1 MSVRFERE
9 LSDVTRPHDEQ
20 ATRRRI
26 LKAGLAAVGGV
37 VAAGAAQAAETAAT
51 PKPLKLA
58 DEKIAQAQ
66 VQYQTSPKDGQK
78 CSLCVNW
85 EAPNACKIVAGTIAP
100 EGWCI
105 AYAPKES

>member
-1 MSVRFERE
+1 M
-9 LSDVTRPHDEQ
+9 TRPNDEL

-37 VAAGAAQAAETAAT
+37 VAVGAAQAAETAAT
-51 PKPLKLA
+51 PKSLKLA
-58 DEKIAQAQ
+58 QEKIAQAQ
-66 VQYQTSPKDGQK
+66 VQYQATPKDGQK
-78 CSLCVNW
+78 CSTCVNF

-105 AYAPKES
+105 AYAPKDS

>member
-1 MSVRFERE
+1 MTKPR
-9 LSDVTRPHDEQ
+9 DEQ

-37 VAAGAAQAAETAAT
+37 VAAGAAQAAETAMA
-51 PKPLKLA
+51 PKPQRLA
-58 DEKIAQAQ
+58 QEKIAQAQ
-66 VQYQTSPKDGQK
+66 VQYQTTPKDGQK
-78 CSLCVNW
+78 CSTCVNF
-85 EAPNACKIVAGTIAP
+85 EAPAACKIVAGTIAP